1 MSENQWHFIADQ
13 CLPCRVLDRQTLW
26 GKTVCRV
33 WLPSTNQVVRV
44 DSEQLVPFPDAGAW
58 TRQHLIYLAS
68 AARVLD
74 TLTQNILL
82 APIEAPVIPL
92 PHQLKALARAVSG
105 DHIRYLLAD
114 EVGLG
119 KTIEAGLI
127 LRELKLRGLVQ
138 RTLVIAPKGLTA
150 QWASEM
156 RVHFNESFDVILPED
171 LKTLSRF
178 TGRSSGLTVDGSA
191 RDEGHVCPEHS
202 RNPWRTF
209 PQIIVPVDSV
219 KPIEKRRGWSTND
232 LADYNR
238 QRFEDLITAG
248 WDLVIVDEAHRLG
261 GTTEQVARY
270 RLGRGL
276 AEAAPYLLLLSATP
290 HQGKTDSFRRLLSL
304 LDENTF
310 SDDESI
316 RQDQV
321 QPYVIR
327 SVKRDAIDAE
337 GKSLFKPRNTSML
350 PVAWQDRHKDQR
362 LLYDAVSEY
371 VREGYNEAIKEKR
384 NYIGFLMIL
393 MQRLVTSSTRA
404 IRAALERRLEVLNSP
419 DAQMT
424 FFDVFDLDEW
434 SDLDGQTQ
442 LDTVIRAR
450 FKALKNEHDEVKLL
464 LETAKRVEREGPD
477 AKVEA
482 LLDLIYKLQQEESD
496 PDLKLLIFT
505 EFVPTQDMLA
515 QFLEERGIRVVKIN
529 GSMDIDERLQA
540 QRAFAD
546 SARMLIS
553 TDAGGEGLNLQFC
566 HVVVNFDLPWN
577 PMKLEQRIGRVD
589 RIGQTHVVRAVNF
602 ALRDT
607 VEYRVR
613 DVLESKLAIILED
626 FGVDKTGDVLDSSE
640 AGQMFGDLYVE
651 TIVAPGDA
659 EAKVD
664 ALIERVR
671 EKARGRDAA
680 VAMLTDPT
688 TPDPA
693 QARSIMNHPLPHWIE
708 QMTVNYL
715 ESHGGQAVKKGLS
728 WNLVWPDGAEMASVV
743 FSTRDAAAAPAAQ
756 HLTLEWPR
764 IRELA
769 MQLPMFVRQQ
779 PAPVLAV
786 RNLPTNV
793 CGVWSLW
800 RIELHAEQ
808 RQRQR
813 IMPLFRQNDGQVL
826 HPTAR
831 HVWEQIL
838 AGHFDIMVDAGNV
851 IADAEYVTVWAA
863 AEAQGKALYE
873 DMLRVHGESVRR
885 DQERA
890 EAGFA
895 ARRRMI
901 ERLGLPS
908 VRSARLHELRGEERG
923 WRQNMERRQCVVPEM
938 TPIVVGV
945 VRGMG

>member
-1 MSENQWHFIADQ
+1 M
-13 CLPCRVLDRQTLW
+13 T
-26 GKTVCRV
+26 
-33 WLPSTNQVVRV
+33 
-44 DSEQLVPFPDAGAW
+44 
-58 TRQHLIYLAS
+58 YLAA

-92 PHQLKALARAVSG
+92 PHQLKALSRAVSG
-105 DHIRYLLAD
+105 DRIRYLLAD

-138 RTLVIAPKGLTA
+138 RTLIVAPKGLTA

-156 RVHFNESFDVILPED
+156 RVHFNESFDVVLPDD
-171 LKTLSRF
+171 LKTLSRLS
-178 TGRSSGLTVDGSA
+178 TLGAELNVDGSV
-191 RDEGHVCPEHS
+191 RDEGHVGREHS

-209 PQIIVPVDSV
+209 PQIIVPLDSV
-219 KPIEKRRGWSTND
+219 KPIEKRRGWSKD
-232 LADYNR
+232 DVAEYNR
-238 QRFEDLITAG
+238 ERFEDLIAAG
-248 WDLVIVDEAHRLG
+248 WDLVIVDESHRLG

-276 AEAAPYLLLLSATP
+276 AEASPYLLLLSATP
-290 HQGKTDSFRRLLSL
+290 HQGKTDAFRRLLSL

-310 SDDESI
+310 SADESI
-316 RQDQV
+316 RQERI

-327 SVKRDAIDAE
+327 SAKRQAIDAE
-337 GKSLFKPRNTSML
+337 GNPLFKPRRTKML
-350 PVAWQDRHKDQR
+350 PVAWLDRHKDQR
-362 LLYDAVSEY
+362 ILYDAVSEY
-371 VREGYNEAIKEKR
+371 VREGYNQALKEKR

-404 IRAALERRLEVLNSP
+404 VRAALERRQDVLNSP

-424 FFDVFDLDEW
+424 FFDAFDLDEW

-442 LDTVIRAR
+442 LDSLIRVR
-450 FKALKNEHDEVKLL
+450 FKALKNEHDQVKLL
-464 LETAKRVEREGPD
+464 LEAAKRVEREGPD
-477 AKVEA
+477 TKAEA
-482 LLDLIYKLQQEESD
+482 LLDLIYKLQQEEGD

-505 EFVPTQDMLA
+505 EFVPTQEMLA

-529 GSMDIDERLQA
+529 GSMDIDERLRA
-540 QRAFAD
+540 QKEFAG

-589 RIGQTHVVRAVNF
+589 RIGQSHVVRAVNF
-602 ALRDT
+602 VLHDT

-613 DVLESKLAIILED
+613 EVLESKLAIILED
-626 FGVDKTGDVLDSSE
+626 FGVDKTGDVLDSAE
-640 AGQMFGDLYVE
+640 AGQMFGELYVE
-651 TIVAPGDA
+651 TILAPGDA

-664 ALIERVR
+664 ALVDKVR

-680 VAMLTDPT
+680 VAMLADSA
-688 TPDPA
+688 TPDTT
-693 QARSIMNHPLPHWIE
+693 QARSLMNHPLPHWIE

-715 ESHGGQAVKKGLS
+715 ESHGGRAARKGRS
-728 WNLVWPDGAEMASVV
+728 WSLVWPDGAEMAPVV
-743 FSTRDAAAAPAAQ
+743 FSTRDAAAEPSAQ
-756 HLTLEWPR
+756 HLTLESPR
-764 IRELA
+764 IRELTA
-769 MQLPMFVRQQ
+769 QLSVFVRQQ
-779 PAPVLAV
+779 PVPVLGV
-786 RNLPTNV
+786 RNLPTSIS
-793 CGVWSLW
+793 GIWSLW
-800 RIELHAEQ
+800 RIELHAD
-808 RQRQR
+808 RRLRQR
-813 IMPLFRQNDGQVL
+813 IMPLFRQHDGQVL

-838 AGHFDIMVDAGNV
+838 AGHFDVVDGMGSALTE
-851 IADAEYVTVWAA
+851 AEYGSLWAA
-863 AEAQGKALYE
+863 AEAQGKALYD
-873 DMLRVHGESVRR
+873 DMLQIHGESVHRER
-885 DQERA
+885 ERA
-890 EAGFA
+890 DTGFA

-901 ERLGLPS
+901 ERLGLQS
-908 VRSARLHELRGEERG
+908 VRSSRLQELRDEERG
-923 WRQNMERRQCVVPEM
+923 WRQNMERRERVVPEM
-938 TPIVVGV
+938 TPLIVGL